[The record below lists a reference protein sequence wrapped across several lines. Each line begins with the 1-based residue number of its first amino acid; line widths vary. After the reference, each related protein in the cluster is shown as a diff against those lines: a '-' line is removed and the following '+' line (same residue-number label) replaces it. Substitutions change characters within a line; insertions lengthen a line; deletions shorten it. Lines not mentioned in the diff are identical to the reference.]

1 MKTIG
6 RLVLALLLCSTTAT
20 VGAEPL
26 RKRDPL
32 STTDTWGGGLRL
44 TGLSGIGALPGVNFG
59 GEVAINVR
67 HNELFGELAL
77 GQWKPEDTQ
86 YVVDG
91 DSSVELGINMWTLR
105 AGWASMRMPLRAW
118 GLIEVG
124 EIAGTTARNMPGVL
138 PRMVMGDTP
147 SNRQWRALGAG
158 LGVAWPLSS
167 QARVVGNMEIAVPVQ
182 RERLMLAYG
191 EGYEPDPLAARYSVG
206 LEVGWR

>member
-1 MKTIG
+1 MKTTG
-6 RLVLALLLCSTTAT
+6 CLLLAMLLCSTTAS
-20 VGAEPL
+20 AEPL
-26 RKRDPL
+26 RKQDPL
-32 STTDTWGGGLRL
+32 ATTETWGGGLRL

-59 GEVAINVR
+59 GEVALNLR
-67 HNELFGELAL
+67 HNEVFGELAL

-86 YVVDG
+86 YVVEG
-91 DSSVELGINMWTLR
+91 SSSVELGINMWTAR

-158 LGVAWPLSS
+158 LGVAWPLSH
-167 QARVVGNMEIAVPVQ
+167 QARVVGNMEIAVPIQ

-191 EGYEPDPLAARYSVG
+191 EAYEPDPLAARYSVG